1 MSIPASQVPDSSRAP
16 KRNWKAIAIVAVVL
30 VAAGVAGFIWLG
42 GDGDGRRDAALQ
54 ACRAGKFAEAEPA
67 LKEALAR
74 KPDDVEVL
82 DCLAR
87 GYAKAE
93 QHAAAEPILSKLIE
107 LRPGNVDYLT
117 LRLHTYQSLR
127 AREKAYADAVRLLDL
142 DPTDTQM
149 RRTAMNL
156 ALEIARFAESEEHC
170 RALLKEQPSDRNLR
184 LRLSQIRQNR
194 GDDAGAGQILDELI
208 RENPNDYGALLARGI
223 LYDQTGHPDQAIPLL
238 RRVFD
243 EDRSRRRTSGY
254 QLGMALDKVGQN
266 AEAQRVMS
274 EVYRLQDIELATE
287 AIKSQPNN
295 PGLMVQWAE
304 KLIRDGHTADGIK
317 LLESAVEQYHTYG
330 PAHLALAAQYEKQG
344 RADLA
349 AKHRK
354 LAGQSP

>member
-1 MSIPASQVPDSSRAP
+1 MSSPASQVPDNSRAP
-16 KRNWKAIAIVAVVL
+16 KRNRKAIVVVAILLA
-30 VAAGVAGFIWLG
+30 AAGVGGVIWLG
-42 GDGDGRRDAALQ
+42 GDGDGGRDAALQ
-54 ACRAGKFAEAEPA
+54 ACRGGKFAEAEPA
-67 LKEALAR
+67 LKESLTR
-74 KPDDVEVL
+74 HPDDVEVL

-87 GYAKAE
+87 GYVKAE
-93 QHAAAEPILSKLIE
+93 QHAAAEPILSKLIQ
-107 LRPGNVDYLT
+107 LRPGNVEYLT
-117 LRLHTYQSLR
+117 LRLRTYQSLR
-127 AREKAYADAVRLLDL
+127 AREKAYADAEQLLNL
-142 DPTDTQM
+142 DPTDTQL

-170 RALLKEQPSDRNLR
+170 RALLKEQPRDRSLR

-194 GDDAGAGQILDELI
+194 GDDVGAGQIMDELI

-223 LYDQTGHPDQAIPLL
+223 LYDQTGHSDQAVPLL

-266 AEAQRVMS
+266 AEAQRVMN
-274 EVYRLQDIELATE
+274 EVYRLQDVELATE

-304 KLIRDGHTADGIK
+304 KLIRDGHSADGIK
-317 LLESAVEQYHTYG
+317 LLESAVEQYPTYA
-330 PAHLALAAQYEKQG
+330 PAHLALATQYEKQG
-344 RADLA
+344 QADLA